1 MKQKL
6 LAITLVTVALSISVS
21 AQRPPTFAAYQ
32 ARVEKIRNINVDLKS
47 HKNARMFRT
56 NLRNAAKDGV
66 NFAGHYILTGW
77 GCGTNCT
84 EWAII
89 DGRNG
94 RVFFPREFEGAGQG
108 FCELPDNGMPKDSPA
123 DDDSHPYGPLYFKPD
138 SRLVV
143 LAGLLGGD
151 LNDSRSKCGDYYFGW
166 TGSNLRRVKFIAGKR
181 TDTP

>member
-1 MKQKL
+1 MRITA
-6 LAITLVTVALSISVS
+6 LAVLIVALCAVGYGQKTTFRQYSAKVESI
-21 AQRPPTFAAYQ
+21 
-32 ARVEKIRNINVDLKS
+32 KNIKVDLAS
-47 HKNARMFRT
+47 HKIARNYRT

-84 EWAII
+84 EWAVI

-94 RVFFPREFEGAGQG
+94 RVYFPREFQGAVDG
-108 FCELPDNGMPKDSPA
+108 FCDLPGNGMPADAPA
-123 DDDSHPYGPLYFKPD
+123 DNDSRPYGPLYFKAD

-143 LAGLLGGD
+143 LAGFPSGGLD
-151 LNDSRSKCGDYYFGW
+151 NRRSKCGVYYFEW
-166 TGSNLRRVKFIAGKR
+166 TGDRLRQVKLVAGKR